1 MQQTHPD
8 VDAPQVLSV
17 SDLNRQARL
26 VIEERFREVCVMG
39 EMSNFARPRSGHW
52 YFTLKDDAAQVRCAM
67 FVNRNRSVQM
77 QPGDGQL
84 VLIRG
89 RVSLYEGRGEFQVIV
104 DSMEAAGEGALRQA
118 FDQLKLKLS
127 QEGLFS
133 TTHKKNLPEY
143 PERLAVVTSATGAA
157 FRDVRAVLARR
168 YPTLSI
174 LLIPCLVQGDQAEAD
189 LLRALDQATRCAP
202 DVILLTRG
210 GGSLEDLW
218 AFNSER
224 LARAIH
230 ACPIPTVAAI
240 GHEIDITIADY
251 VADLRAATPSAAAE
265 LISPDRTDLIAEFAQ
280 YERHLLTL
288 FRSYLDHQQLKVENV
303 ALKIS
308 DPQDMVA
315 QQRQRI
321 HDLIGRLSRDS
332 EHTLSSLRDRTR
344 HLSDRLRQQ
353 APSNKIDSSRDQLKM
368 LTSDL
373 ARAVNSR
380 LERFNTQLGQHSR
393 MLHGLS
399 PLPTID
405 RGYALVLDPAGQ
417 VVSSTGDVR
426 AEEEITV
433 FVSDGSLRA
442 TVTDI
447 HHETL
452 TGLEP

>member
-1 MQQTHPD
+1 M
-8 VDAPQVLSV
+8 
-17 SDLNRQARL
+17 
-26 VIEERFREVCVMG
+26 IEERFREVCVMG